1 MTRPAADILVVDDEV
16 GSRRL
21 LTEIL
26 SREGYKV
33 RPANGPRAA
42 LESALAYPP
51 SLILLDVRMPDMDGF
66 EVCRRLKQ
74 DKRTCDV
81 PIIFVSALQD
91 AHDRVQGFEV
101 GGVDFVSKPIEEAE
115 VLARVNTHLQLRSM
129 QLHLEELVAKKTAE
143 LVRTNETLLESESKY
158 RAVVEG
164 AMEGIL
170 VLQGGQRKYY
180 NPRWLEMIGY
190 SAKEYE
196 SLPFLSL
203 VHPGDL
209 EMVGGVYQKLAEEYV
224 FGPLPDSRIITKSGE
239 VKWLSTRGSIIDWDG
254 EPAGMIFI
262 KDVTERQQA
271 EQRAMESES
280 RFRDLVEQSPI
291 VFELYDRNGVLVQV
305 NSAFERLWLLSRDDV
320 LGKFNIFESEQVR
333 ELGFLP
339 YFEKAYA
346 GERADVP
353 GVEFDASREEVA
365 QGKSRKRWISSI
377 IYPVKDISGQVTH
390 VAMMHEDI
398 TMQRQAELALAQRGA
413 ILSATA
419 FAAERFLV
427 EVDWEANIDA
437 ILEQMGQATGVSRV
451 YVFQNQAGSK
461 GEILTSQR
469 FEWCAP
475 GILPQIDNHDLQ
487 SFPLGAGGFGRWEE
501 TLGRG
506 GIIHGHVRAFPES
519 EQQVLAVQDI
529 RSIVVV
535 PVFVAG
541 QWWGFIGFDECQ
553 REREWSRPAQDA
565 LRTAANTL
573 GAAIERQE
581 VEVLKEAAREAL
593 RESEARYRSLV
604 EQAQDGIVVLQDG
617 KIRFANSYIAGL
629 SGYMVEELLDTPFD
643 TYLTADQRSRIADIY
658 RRRMKGEAVP
668 AIYESTM
675 QHKDGSRVYVEFN
688 AGLTTYDGKP
698 ANLIIVRDIRERVKA
713 RMEVEAGQRL
723 LNLVMDNVPA
733 LVSYVD
739 KRERYRF
746 VNERYEQAYGL
757 SRTQLAGKHV
767 QEILGPDG
775 YAAAKPHIAAAL
787 AGEAVSYEDVFH
799 YPDTVPRWLSI
810 DYVPDRDQ
818 VGNVQGFVGMIRDI
832 TEHKRA
838 EEELRKG
845 KERLEEAQRIAQI
858 GDWEHDLRAGEIIW
872 SDEMYR
878 IYGLDPQEYAPGA
891 KAEEEFYHPEDL
903 LALRRAFENL
913 FVAGADLDVEY
924 RIVTRQGKVKACRSR
939 GQLVLD
945 EQGIA
950 SHARGTTEDITERKL
965 VEQQIMEYQQR
976 LQALASQLTLSEE
989 RERQRI
995 ARELHDEVGQT
1006 LAYART
1012 ALASA
1017 RKTTSDAR
1025 REAILD
1031 DVSQSLRRA
1040 IRDTRDL
1047 VFDLS
1052 SPLMHEVGLGPAL
1065 AEWLEEQVSKKHG
1078 LQTDF
1083 IHDGRRF
1090 PLDDDMRAILYRCT
1104 RELLANV
1111 VKHAQAR
1118 RVTVRLEGERTLVR
1132 IVVQDDG
1139 IGFDTDAI
1147 PEATKREAGFGLFSI
1162 RERMADLNGSL
1173 EIQSEPG
1180 QGCRVVLTSPV
1191 LTN

>member
-1 MTRPAADILVVDDEV
+1 
-16 GSRRL
+16 
-21 LTEIL
+21 
-26 SREGYKV
+26 
-33 RPANGPRAA
+33 
-42 LESALAYPP
+42 
-51 SLILLDVRMPDMDGF
+51 
-66 EVCRRLKQ
+66 
-74 DKRTCDV
+74 
-81 PIIFVSALQD
+81 
-91 AHDRVQGFEV
+91 
-101 GGVDFVSKPIEEAE
+101 
-115 VLARVNTHLQLRSM
+115 
-129 QLHLEELVAKKTAE
+129 
-143 LVRTNETLLESESKY
+143 
-158 RAVVEG
+158 
-164 AMEGIL
+164 
-170 VLQGGQRKYY
+170 
-180 NPRWLEMIGY
+180 
-190 SAKEYE
+190 
-196 SLPFLSL
+196 
-203 VHPGDL
+203 
-209 EMVGGVYQKLAEEYV
+209 
-224 FGPLPDSRIITKSGE
+224 
-239 VKWLSTRGSIIDWDG
+239 
-254 EPAGMIFI
+254 
-262 KDVTERQQA
+262 
-271 EQRAMESES
+271 
-280 RFRDLVEQSPI
+280 
-291 VFELYDRNGVLVQV
+291 
-305 NSAFERLWLLSRDDV
+305 
-320 LGKFNIFESEQVR
+320 
-333 ELGFLP
+333 
-339 YFEKAYA
+339 
-346 GERADVP
+346 
-353 GVEFDASREEVA
+353 
-365 QGKSRKRWISSI
+365 
-377 IYPVKDISGQVTH
+377 
-390 VAMMHEDI
+390 
-398 TMQRQAELALAQRGA
+398 
-413 ILSATA
+413 
-419 FAAERFLV
+419 
-427 EVDWEANIDA
+427 
-437 ILEQMGQATGVSRV
+437 
-451 YVFQNQAGSK
+451 
-461 GEILTSQR
+461 
-469 FEWCAP
+469 
-475 GILPQIDNHDLQ
+475 
-487 SFPLGAGGFGRWEE
+487 
-501 TLGRG
+501 
-506 GIIHGHVRAFPES
+506 
-519 EQQVLAVQDI
+519 
-529 RSIVVV
+529 
-535 PVFVAG
+535 
-541 QWWGFIGFDECQ
+541 
-553 REREWSRPAQDA
+553 
-565 LRTAANTL
+565 
-573 GAAIERQE
+573 
-581 VEVLKEAAREAL
+581 
-593 RESEARYRSLV
+593 
-604 EQAQDGIVVLQDG
+604 
-617 KIRFANSYIAGL
+617 
-629 SGYMVEELLDTPFD
+629 MVEELLDTPFD

-1083 IHDGRRF
+1083 IHDDRRF

-1118 RVTVRLEGERTLVR
+1118 RVTVRLEGEGTLVR